1 MTKLH
6 YGWAV
11 VAAGALI
18 TWMAMGALLALP
30 VFLAPISA
38 DTGWSRGGIGFAMT
52 LNFLTMGIGSA
63 VWGGLSDRYGPR
75 MILLVGVVLLG
86 IGMALASRATSL
98 LQFQAVYGLLI
109 GIAAGSLM
117 VPLMSTVTLWFD
129 KHRALAVSLV
139 SSGIGVAPMT
149 VSPFAA
155 SLVATHGWRTAE
167 LILAVAVVVLL
178 VPAALVVRRPPHM
191 PAAVSAGGLGG
202 IELKA
207 ATRRALRSRP
217 FVVLSLTFFA
227 CCATHAGP
235 IFHTISYAIGC
246 GLPPMTAVTI
256 YSVEGFAGL
265 VGRLLFGV
273 LGDRLGVKRMIVA
286 GLVVQALAAGAYM
299 RANGLGDFYAVAF
312 VFGMAYGGVM
322 PLYSALARDYFAPQI
337 MGTVLGAMTLLSGLG
352 MALGP
357 ALGGWVYDHF
367 HTYTWM
373 YLGSLA
379 VGLGAGAIAL
389 ALPRVRPTAV
399 RAPLAA
405 A

>member
-1 MTKLH
+1 MAKLH
-6 YGWAV
+6 YGWV
-11 VAAGALI
+11 IVAAGALM

-75 MILLVGVVLLG
+75 MILVAGVVLLG
-86 IGMALASRATSL
+86 AGLALASRATSL
-98 LQFQAVYGLLI
+98 LEFQAIYGLLI

-155 SLVATHGWRTAE
+155 SLVVTHGWRTSE
-167 LILAVAVVVLL
+167 LILAAAVVVLL
-178 VPAALVVRRPPHM
+178 LPAALCIRRPPHM
-191 PAAVSAGGLGG
+191 PAAASAGGLGG
-202 IELKA
+202 PELKA

-217 FVVLSLTFFA
+217 FIVLSLTFFA

-246 GLPPMTAVTI
+246 GLAPMTAVTI

-265 VGRLLFGV
+265 VGRLVFGV
-273 LGDRLGVKRMIVA
+273 LGDKVGVKRMIVV
-286 GLVVQALAAGAYM
+286 GLLTQALAAGSYVLAT
-299 RANGLGDFYAVAF
+299 GLGDFYTVAF
-312 VFGMAYGGVM
+312 IFGMAYGGVM

-337 MGTVLGAMTLLSGLG
+337 MGSVLGAMTLLSGIG

-357 ALGGWVYDHF
+357 ALGGWIYDHF
-367 HTYTWM
+367 HAYTWM

-379 VGLGAGAIAL
+379 VGLGAAAIAL
-389 ALPRVRPTAV
+389 ALPRARTAGP
-399 RAPLAA
+399 ALAVPA
-405 A
+405 

>member
-6 YGWAV
+6 YGWV
-11 VAAGALI
+11 IVAAGALM

-75 MILLVGVVLLG
+75 MILVAGAVLLG
-86 IGMALASRATSL
+86 AGLALASRATSL
-98 LQFQAVYGLLI
+98 LEFQAIYGLLI

-155 SLVATHGWRTAE
+155 SLVVRHGWRTSE
-167 LILAVAVVVLL
+167 LILAAAVVVLL
-178 VPAALVVRRPPHM
+178 LPAALCIRRPPHM
-191 PAAVSAGGLGG
+191 PAAASAGGMGG
-202 IELKA
+202 PELKA
-207 ATRRALRSRP
+207 AARRALRSRP
-217 FVVLSLTFFA
+217 FIVLSLTFFA

-246 GLPPMTAVTI
+246 GLAPMTAVTI

-265 VGRLLFGV
+265 VGRLVFGA
-273 LGDRLGVKRMIVA
+273 LGDRLGVKRMIVV
-286 GLVVQALAAGAYM
+286 GLLTQALAAGSYVLAT
-299 RANGLGDFYAVAF
+299 GLSDFYTVAF
-312 VFGMAYGGVM
+312 IFGMAYGGVM

-337 MGTVLGAMTLLSGLG
+337 MGSMLGAMTLLSGIG

-357 ALGGWVYDHF
+357 ALGGWIYDHF
-367 HTYTWM
+367 HAYTWM

-379 VGLGAGAIAL
+379 VGLGAAAIAL
-389 ALPRVRPTAV
+389 ALPRARTSGSAHALPA
-399 RAPLAA
+399 
-405 A
+405 